1 MLEFHMSPA
10 LSSRTPERARYVP
23 LRAVTEAALNPLNHT
38 DLGGITIPVAVTN
51 YPPFLWV
58 LHGERNTDK
67 DIAGSVLGKGTSWEL
82 MRTLAAFFNF
92 RPEPRVA
99 LGDVVGRRDAEGRWM
114 GALELLK
121 EEEAEFTVLPVTVS
135 SPREEI
141 VDFSILLGTTTFGI
155 LVRRPAYVP
164 KPDALLRPFNVDVWL
179 WILAMMGIMGPLI
192 YLIILLRVRL
202 CRGDPTLTRTFPLD
216 QCIWFVFGAMMKQG
230 SVLSPISDSSRIL
243 FATWWLFITIV
254 TSFYTANLTA
264 YLTFNSLVLPIE
276 KAEDLARDP
285 DIKWAAFRDGALADI
300 IMVGAGYGG
309 AWSMR
314 YRHVD
319 NGAKGME
326 YHHGGIGHGRIMGV

>member
-1 MLEFHMSPA
+1 
-10 LSSRTPERARYVP
+10 
-23 LRAVTEAALNPLNHT
+23 
-38 DLGGITIPVAVTN
+38 
-51 YPPFLWV
+51 
-58 LHGERNTDK
+58 
-67 DIAGSVLGKGTSWEL
+67 
-82 MRTLAAFFNF
+82 MRTLGAFFNF

-99 LGDVVGRRDAEGRWM
+99 LGDVVGRRDANGRWM

-121 EEEAEFTVLPVTVS
+121 DEEAEFTVLPVTVS

-216 QCIWFVFGAMMKQG
+216 QCVWFVFGAMMKQG

-276 KAEDLARDP
+276 KAEDLAKYP
-285 DIKWAAFRDGALADI
+285 DIKWVAFRDGALADI
-300 IMVGAGYGG
+300 IMVGMGYGG
-309 AWSMR
+309 IIMVGVG
-314 YRHVD
+314 YGGIIMV
-319 NGAKGME
+319 GVGMG
-326 YHHGGIGHGRIMGV
+326 YHHGGCGSGGIIMVGVGSGGIIMVGVGMGIIMVGMGLGCHHGGCGVWGIIMVGVGLGYHHGGCGVWGITMVDMGYVVL